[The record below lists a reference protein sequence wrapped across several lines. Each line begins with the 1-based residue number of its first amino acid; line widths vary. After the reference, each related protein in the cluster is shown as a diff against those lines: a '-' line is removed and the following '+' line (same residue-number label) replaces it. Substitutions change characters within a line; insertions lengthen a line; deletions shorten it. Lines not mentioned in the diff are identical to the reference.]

1 MKITLINKERN
12 EYRFELT
19 NEEACKRIYQC
30 LSTTNPELKETDV
43 ERSKYSREF
52 KARYRR
58 SDGED
63 VSVSVGIPNLKRYF
77 GAFVLCFTDDGIWFN
92 RQMKYNKPKKKYKL
106 SFEDEFS

>member
-1 MKITLINKERN
+1 MKRTLIDEARN

-19 NEEACKRIYQC
+19 NDEACKRIYQC

-43 ERSKYSREF
+43 KRSRYSREF
-52 KARYRR
+52 VAKYHR

-63 VSVSVGIPNLKRYF
+63 VSVSVGISNLKRYF

-92 RQMKYNKPKKKYKL
+92 RQMKYNKLKKKYKL